1 VKVSLRLVGM
11 VCSDA
16 EGDDRMSVLGETARE
31 AGRITDLRIG
41 RYEDR
46 ETAPYWR
53 MMREITWQHVR
64 RFLPHSKNARVLD
77 AGAALGYWSVRLAHA
92 GYSVVL
98 LDSSEECLAA
108 AKSRI
113 HAAGVAA
120 NVELVRGDVTDLR
133 EFSEGAFD
141 MTLAL
146 EEPLSLASDPEMAV
160 AEMALVTKAGGMVAA
175 SVANRFRSRDIEKFL
190 KKGDVD
196 SLARFLSTGEH
207 AASDARACRKAF
219 GVEEIEALFGANGLE
234 VSSVIGKGI
243 FASAAG
249 GRLDDPRVFSRVLS
263 MEIANNAN
271 RSLWGNADVL
281 EFVATKP

>member
-1 VKVSLRLVGM
+1 
-11 VCSDA
+11 
-16 EGDDRMSVLGETARE
+16 MSVLGETTRE
-31 AGRITDLRIG
+31 TGRLVDLRIG

-64 RFLPHSKNARVLD
+64 RFLPRSRDARILD
-77 AGAALGYWSVRLAHA
+77 AGGALGYWSVRLAHA

-108 AKSRI
+108 ARKRV

-120 NVELVRGDVTDLR
+120 KVELAQGDVTDLR

-160 AEMALVTKAGGMVAA
+160 AEMALVTKSGGLVAA

-207 AASDARACRKAF
+207 GGSGCRRAF

-249 GRLDDPRVFSRVLS
+249 GRLDDPRVFSRVLG
-263 MEIANNAN
+263 MEIANNTN